1 MQLVGAT
8 HGLPAEICWYRD
20 SVPTNYNI
28 ILDIRNE
35 SAVASLALHDWE
47 AYHFNNRSY
56 TQLFKEMSADSTLAD
71 YCRIMSQSKVNKTI
85 AVILLSILL
94 AMILPAYYFMYYRHR
109 LYYRFCVERI
119 KSINEILLGDSDTAE
134 KLSRMESLVRESY
147 PDSLQAI
154 VSKIQDAL
162 TKSIETGEKW
172 RADIELADDELHRI
186 EYEADNV
193 YVANS
198 GLDNCL
204 STLNHETMYYPRR
217 ISTPGAGPDTNLV
230 VHH

>member
-1 MQLVGAT
+1 
-8 HGLPAEICWYRD
+8 
-20 SVPTNYNI
+20 
-28 ILDIRNE
+28 
-35 SAVASLALHDWE
+35 
-47 AYHFNNRSY
+47 
-56 TQLFKEMSADSTLAD
+56 MSADSTLAD

-198 GLDNCL
+198 VLDNCL
-204 STLNHETMYYPRR
+204 STLKHETMYYPSR
-217 ISTPGAGPDTNLV
+217 ISALVAGRDANLEV
-230 VHH
+230 MRELVAYYREIYSTLSLQAMRQLAHTGLSIGSVSVRQLLGLYNQAYTMY